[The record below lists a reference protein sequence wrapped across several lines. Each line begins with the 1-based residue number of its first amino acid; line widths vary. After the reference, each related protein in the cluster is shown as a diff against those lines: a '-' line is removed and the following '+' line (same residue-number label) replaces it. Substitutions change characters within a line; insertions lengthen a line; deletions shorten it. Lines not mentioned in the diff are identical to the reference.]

1 MLALVPKWKFPH
13 TLPAFRDLESVTAL
27 EAIHVLYGV
36 IAKLVEEHQ
45 IQDEEI
51 NEAIEYMKTHLA
63 EHVGVIMDE
72 ALTNGIIHENLKVD
86 YDASTEAL
94 TLALV
99 VTGGE

>member
-1 MLALVPKWKFPH
+1 MDQLPKWRFPH
-13 TLPAFRDLESVTAL
+13 TLPAFRDLESVTVL
-27 EAIHVLYGV
+27 EAIHILYGV
-36 IAKLVEEHQ
+36 INKLIEAHE
-45 IQDEEI
+45 IQDAEI
-51 NEAIEYMKTHLA
+51 QEAIDYMKTHLA
-63 EHVGVIMDE
+63 EHVGVIMDD